1 MKLAALAAIL
11 LLLAP
16 TTASAVEITKLGAGP
31 ILTPSNTRAALV
43 DKIRASERFATAEKD
58 LGLNAVQ
65 IRQFN
70 ERLPKA
76 TYVILPRHLDRMA
89 YYSNGIKILRDV
101 TIPAETKGWT
111 LDVSGAHIFI
121 PQTCSNISV
130 VFVRGKVAATIAH
143 APLVVVASPAAIPT
157 PSPTP
162 TATPIPA
169 LPASPEVAPVIHHTS
184 GWLGLLLLPLFFI
197 HSGGDTSSP
206 SLSPPVYAPTP
217 THKPT
222 STPTPLPTPTPVPT
236 KTPCPTPTPTPTKTP
251 CPTPT
256 PCPTKTK

>member
-1 MKLAALAAIL
+1 MKLATIAAIL

-16 TTASAVEITKLGAGP
+16 TTASAVVITKLGAGP
-31 ILTPSNTRAALV
+31 ILTPSNSRAALV
-43 DKIRASERFATAEKD
+43 DKIRMSYRFATAEKD

-70 ERLPKA
+70 EGLPKA
-76 TYVILPRHLDRMA
+76 NYVILPRHLDDMA

-111 LDVSGAHIFI
+111 VDVPGAHIFI
-121 PQTCSNISV
+121 PQICSNLSV
-130 VFVRGKVAATIAH
+130 VFVRRGVAATIVH
-143 APLVVVASPAAIPT
+143 APLVVAAPPSPAAIPT
-157 PSPTP
+157 PSLTPAPTPAPTP
-162 TATPIPA
+162 TATPM
-169 LPASPEVAPVIHHTS
+169 VAPVTHHTS
-184 GWLGLLLLPLFFI
+184 GWFGLLLLPLFFI
-197 HSGGDTSSP
+197 HSGGDTGTP
-206 SLSPPVYAPTP
+206 SLSPPIYAPTP

-222 STPTPLPTPTPVPT
+222 TTPTPVPT

-256 PCPTKTK
+256 PCPTKAK

>member
-1 MKLAALAAIL
+1 MKLAATAAIL

-43 DKIRASERFATAEKD
+43 HKIRTSERFATAEND
-58 LGLNAVQ
+58 LGLSAVQ

-76 TYVILPRHLDRMA
+76 NYVILPRHLDEMA

-111 LDVSGAHIFI
+111 LDVAGAHIFI
-121 PQTCSNISV
+121 PQTCSNISL
-130 VFVRGKVAATIAH
+130 VFVRRVAATIVH
-143 APLVVVASPAAIPT
+143 APLVVAAPPSPAAIPT
-157 PSPTP
+157 PSLTPAPTP
-162 TATPIPA
+162 TPVPA
-169 LPASPEVAPVIHHTS
+169 AAPPVAPVTHHTS
-184 GWLGLLLLPLFFI
+184 GRLGLLLLPLFFI
-197 HSGGDTSSP
+197 HSGGDTGTT
-206 SLSPPVYAPTP
+206 SLSPPIYAPTP

-222 STPTPLPTPTPVPT
+222 TTPTPVPT
-236 KTPCPTPTPTPTKTP
+236 KTPCPTPTPTPVKTP